1 MKTRLSPGYADLP
14 PPSTH
19 DLVDGSRVV
28 GWLSEQTVGFRGF
41 ADEAE
46 AAHAAWMAY
55 RTLTRRLARRYGTR
69 PIPIE
74 REPIPLRVR
83 DDDDAILAG
92 AMPIGTL
99 VRPGPGS
106 RSGPDSF
113 GFAIRIPEATNE
125 LALRAKAYFMYLT
138 LRKSGARWSL
148 WPRPAAREEM
158 TAADHQVGG

>member
-14 PPSTH
+14 PPSTL
-19 DLVDGSRVV
+19 DLVDGDRVV
-28 GWLSEQTVGFRGF
+28 GWLADQTVGFRGF

-74 REPIPLRVR
+74 REQIPIRVR
-83 DDDDAILAG
+83 DDDNVILAG
-92 AMPIGTL
+92 AQPIGTL

-106 RSGPDSF
+106 PSGPDSF
-113 GFAIRIPEATNE
+113 GFAIHIPQAANE

-138 LRKSGARWSL
+138 LRKSGARWAL
-148 WPRPAAREEM
+148 WRRAAREDAK
-158 TAADHQVGG
+158 TADHLVGG